1 MAQADSTPG
10 ARVVDLVRA
19 VATFLSLALAAAGH
33 VYDGRARQLDVAIPR
48 VDTSVTV
55 DGRLDEPVWRRAAL
69 LNGFSQYQPVDGLP
83 AADSTEVLVWYS
95 PHAIYFGIR
104 AFEAH
109 GNVVRAT
116 LADRDAIDA
125 DDNVQILLDTY
136 DDHRRAFEFAVN
148 PLGIQADGVRSE
160 GQDAGAAGG
169 GNAATGRFDGIIDL
183 NPDFVWQSRG
193 HVTSWGYEVE
203 VRIPLK
209 SLRYQSANPQN
220 WGLQIVRQVQHSGYE
235 DTWTPVVRASA
246 SFLGQ
251 AGQLIGLHDL
261 HRGIVMDVDPEV
273 TTKIQGA
280 PVPAVPGYAY
290 NTTPEA
296 GGTLHLGLTSNLSLA
311 ATAHPDFSQIEAD
324 VPQVTVNQRFA
335 LFYPEKRTFFLDG
348 LEQYDTPNRLIY
360 TRQIVQPVA
369 GAKLIG
375 KVGGTNIAYL
385 GAVDRA
391 DSVTG
396 DNPIFNILR
405 LRHDLGAGSTA
416 GLVYTDRVDGSAYNR
431 VAGGDARIL
440 WRKIWFSQVQFVHA
454 WTRDA
459 TGTHGGTLWDVV
471 LGDRTGRSYGN
482 HFELD
487 GITQDFQAA
496 SGFVNRTGIVS
507 ARAFNRFTWYGAPGA
522 LVEELS
528 TFLMVSPLWRYDDFW
543 HARSPIEG
551 TLGTTWT
558 ATLRGGWNVNVAID
572 DNLQRFDSTAYT
584 GYAVDRGTDTIPFVV
599 PRTLYHLPSGSVGFS
614 TPNRALTVT
623 GNASYGAAPI
633 FAEAATG
640 RELSLSASL
649 AWHPITTLRASAT
662 WVHDHLFRAQGRGE
676 FALTNIPR
684 LEVDYQI
691 NRALFVRY
699 IGQYVAQRQAAPQDA
714 RTGGAL
720 LLANPGGTGY
730 VAVRGLGSN
739 LFNNYFLL
747 SYKPSP
753 GTVFFLGYG
762 SSLTEPT
769 AFAFSPAGLTRTG
782 DAVFVK
788 ASYSWRP

>member
-1 MAQADSTPG
+1 MVHALLTI
-10 ARVVDLVRA
+10 VV
-19 VATFLSLALAAAGH
+19 LALAAGR

-48 VDTSVTV
+48 IDASVTV
-55 DGRLDEPVWRRAAL
+55 DGRLDEPVWRQAAL
-69 LNGFSQYQPVDGLP
+69 LTGFSQYRPVDGLP
-83 AADSTEVLVWYS
+83 AADSTEVLVWYA
-95 PHAIYFGIR
+95 PGAIYFGIR

-136 DDHRRAFEFAVN
+136 DDRRRAFEFAVN

-183 NPDFVWQSRG
+183 NPDFVWESRG
-193 HVTSWGYEVE
+193 HVTPWGYEVE
-203 VRIPLK
+203 VRIPMK
-209 SLRYQSANPQN
+209 SLRYQSTNPQN

-251 AGQLIGLHDL
+251 AGRLVGLRDL
-261 HRGIVMDVDPEV
+261 HRGIVMDVNPEV
-273 TTKIQGA
+273 TTKIAGA
-280 PVPAVPGYAY
+280 PAGATYTY
-290 NTTPEA
+290 RTTPEV
-296 GGTLHLGLTSNLSLA
+296 GGTLHWGLTSNLSLS

-375 KVGGTNIAYL
+375 KVGGTNLAYL

-391 DSVTG
+391 DSITG

-405 LRHDLGAGSTA
+405 LRHDLGAGSTL
-416 GLVYTDRVDGSAYNR
+416 GLVYTDRIEGSAYNR
-431 VAGGDARIL
+431 VAGGDARVL
-440 WRKIWFSQVQFVHA
+440 WRKIWFSQLQLVHA

-459 TGTHGGTLWDVV
+459 TGTRGGTLWDVV

-482 HFELD
+482 HFELN
-487 GITQDFQAA
+487 GVTSDFEAA

-507 ARAFNRFTWYGAPGA
+507 ARAFNRFTWYGAPGT
-522 LVEELS
+522 LVEQIS

-551 TLGTTWT
+551 TLGSTWT
-558 ATLRGGWNVNVAID
+558 ATLRGGWNVNAALS
-572 DNLQRFDSTAYT
+572 DNLQRFDSSAYA
-584 GYAVDRGTDTIPFVV
+584 GYAVDRGTDTIPFAV
-599 PRTLYHLPSGSVGFS
+599 PHTLYHLGAGALGFS
-614 TPNRALTVT
+614 TPNRALTLT
-623 GNASYGAAPI
+623 GHASYGAAPI

-640 RELSLSASL
+640 RELALSASL
-649 AWHPITTLRASAT
+649 AWHPIPTLRASAT
-662 WVHDHLFRAQGRGE
+662 WVHDHLFRAHGRGE

-684 LEVDYQI
+684 LEVDYQM

-714 RTGGAL
+714 GTGAPL
-720 LLANPGGTGY
+720 LVANPGGTGY
-730 VAVRGLGSN
+730 VALSEFSSN
-739 LFNNYFLL
+739 TFDNYFLL

-762 SSLTEPT
+762 TSLTEPA
-769 AFAFSPAGLTRTG
+769 AFAFSRSDLRRTG
-782 DAVFVK
+782 DGVFVK